1 MITSLELKNIQSHK
15 DSKLDLSS
23 GVNVIVGQ
31 SDHGKSSILRGLI
44 WLITN
49 RPSGDSLI
57 SNWIKDDKDKLT
69 EESSIVVSKN
79 ENLIKRTKS
88 RKENTYSINEKEL
101 ATVGT
106 DVPMEI
112 QNILNLSEVNIQ
124 KQFDAPFLLG
134 SSGAEVARFFNSVIN
149 LEQIDSSLSLIDKKK
164 KQNSRDKKQR
174 KLNTEELEKE
184 LLEFN
189 FLDNLKKIINELELI
204 EDGKLKISNKV
215 EIIKELGKKYREQ
228 KEAIISVEEIIKAE
242 NIIDD
247 LEKIKEHMNVIVL
260 RKEKLKSDYVDYI
273 ENKEIFEKTE
283 KYDIVEK
290 YVIEASNISLDN
302 SKAENLKKLIIE
314 YNEAKQFQDNKINEI
329 NINEIIDIEKQVK
342 DNKNK
347 LTSLKLFKHDF
358 NDAKLD
364 IQMYE
369 EKLVKLKN
377 EMPDVCPTCGQDLNG
392 VKL

>member
-290 YVIEASNISLDN
+290 YVIEASNISLGN